1 MRMIARLTILAA
13 LLSTTFSCG
22 NRKKAAVSEADGEI
36 SGELIIFHAG
46 SLSMPIK
53 AISDSFMAKYPNVK
67 ILAESSGSIDAAR
80 KITELKRDC
89 DIIASADY
97 TVIDK
102 LLVPDYVADNVKFA
116 TNRMSIVYT
125 EKSAYGNE
133 INSENWPE
141 ILLRDDVHVGRSD
154 PDADPCGYRTILTL
168 RLEKQRMEK
177 MKGEGREIALPGKK
191 YLAFPENLLSKDN
204 RFIRPKE
211 VDLLALLDVRAV
223 DYIFLYRS
231 VAVQHGL
238 KFVELSPET
247 DLSNPEMN
255 NIYRN
260 ATVQVRG
267 SSPSE
272 KMEIMGE
279 AMVYSAAMLKNA
291 PNKRAAQAFMEYLLS
306 PDGGGKIMEKMGQ
319 PPVIK

>member
-1 MRMIARLTILAA
+1 MRIIARFTILAA
-13 LLSTTFSCG
+13 LLSTLFSCG
-22 NRKKAAVSEADGEI
+22 NRKRAAVSETGEEI

-53 AISDSFMAKYPNVK
+53 AISDSFMAKYPKVK
-67 ILAESSGSIDAAR
+67 ILAEASGSIDAAR

-125 EKSAYGNE
+125 EKSAYGSQ

-168 RLEKQRMEK
+168 RLEKQRMDRK
-177 MKGEGREIALPGKK
+177 VTEGKEVVLSGDALKK
-191 YLAFPENLLSKDN
+191 FPENLLSRDN

-238 KFVELSPET
+238 RFVELSPET
-247 DLSNPEMN
+247 DLSDPAMN
-255 NIYRN
+255 NLYSN

-267 SSPSE
+267 SNPSE
-272 KMEIMGE
+272 KMEIKGE
-279 AMVYSAAMLKNA
+279 AMVYSAAILNNA

-306 PDGGGKIMEKMGQ
+306 DRKS
-319 PPVIK
+319 VV